1 MKVVLLS
8 PLPPPSGGMARWTQ
22 LYLSE
27 CENCGL
33 NVAVVNTNMSPER
46 ASNKDRSFNL
56 FDEIKRSANIINGL
70 RKQIKFDTPD
80 IVHIC
85 SPCSRY
91 GLFRDLICL
100 KVAKRIPV
108 VFHCHCNIEDQ
119 AKTKL
124 SKFILKLVVNKCKKI
139 IVLNEASKNLIDR
152 MSSNKAVILPNFI
165 EDSKV
170 KAEHHISPHI
180 KSALFVGHVKVRKGI
195 TEIFEVAR
203 LLPNIDFIIVGPVQE
218 LPDNI
223 EKPDNILLVGEVD
236 HEQVSSYLEKADVF
250 FFPSRTEGF
259 ANVMLETM
267 SEGLPI
273 IATDVGAN
281 RDMIEDQGGIIVP
294 PMDVEAMR
302 AAFIKMYD
310 PGIRE
315 KMSKWNVNKVRTSY
329 LIDVVMKRIIY
340 IYGNL

>member
-22 LYLSE
+22 LFLSE
-27 CENCGL
+27 CKNCGL
-33 NVAVVNTNMSPER
+33 NVAVVNTNISPER
-46 ASNKDRSFNL
+46 ANNKDRSFNL
-56 FDEIKRSANIINGL
+56 FDEIKRSANIINDL
-70 RKQIKFDTPD
+70 RKHIKLDTPD

-85 SPCSRY
+85 SPCSGY

-100 KVAKRIPV
+100 KVAKKIPV

-124 SKFILKLVVNKCKKI
+124 SKFILKLVVDKCKKI
-139 IVLNEASKNLIDR
+139 IVLNEASKNLVDK
-152 MSSNKAVILPNFI
+152 MSSNKSVIIPNFI

-170 KAEHHISPHI
+170 KVEHYISPHI
-180 KSALFVGHVKVRKGI
+180 KSALFVGHVKFRKGI

-203 LLPNIDFIIVGPVQE
+203 LFPNIDFIIVGPVQE
-218 LPDNI
+218 LPDNV
-223 EKPDNILLVGEVD
+223 EKPDNILLVGEVA
-236 HEQVSSYLEKADVF
+236 HQQVSSYLEKADVF

-281 RDMIEDQGGIIVP
+281 RDIIEDQGGIIVP

-302 AAFIKMYD
+302 AAFMKMDD

-315 KMSKWNVNKVRTSY
+315 KMSKWNLEKVRSKYTLSKVIPEIRKCY
-329 LIDVVMKRIIY
+329 EDM
-340 IYGNL
+340 